1 MSILGDVKKEMNE
14 TLDHYKEDLKNV
26 RTSRANPSML
36 ESILVE
42 VYGSKM
48 KIRDLA
54 NITVPE
60 SRQLL
65 ITPFDGNNANAIA
78 KAIDSAN
85 LNIQPMVDGK
95 VIRIIIPPMDESIR
109 KEMVKKCKEK
119 AELAKVRVREVR
131 RKYNEIIKKQK
142 QAGEMPEDIS
152 KKEEKLVQDQ
162 TDRFCKDVD
171 IICQEKEKEVLEV

>member
-1 MSILGDVKKEMNE
+1 MSVLNEVKKEMNQ
-14 TLDHYKEDLKNV
+14 TLDHYKEDLKNI

-36 ESILVE
+36 DSVFVE

-65 ITPFDGNNANAIA
+65 ITPFDANNANAIA
-78 KAIDSAN
+78 KAIDASN
-85 LNIQPMVDGK
+85 LNIQPTVDGK
-95 VIRIIIPPMDESIR
+95 SVRINIPQMDESIR
-109 KEMVKKCKEK
+109 KDMVKKCKEK
-119 AELAKVRVREVR
+119 AEIAKVRVREVR
-131 RKYNEIIKKQK
+131 RKYNEVIKKQK
-142 QAGEMPEDIS
+142 QAGEIPEDIS
-152 KKEEKLVQDQ
+152 KKEEKLVQEQ